1 MLICMRTTL
10 NLDDDLM
17 RAAKDKAHT
26 EGTTL
31 TSVIEQALRA
41 WLAAARQEPT
51 VRERYEVPVTGG
63 LGLRPGVDLDDSSAL
78 LDLMEADGTW
88 H

>member
-10 NLDDDLM
+10 NLDDDLI

-41 WLAAARQEPT
+41 LLSDRQKPT
-51 VRERYEVPVTGG
+51 ERQRYEVPVISTGPMM
-63 LGLRPGVDLDDSSAL
+63 PGVDLDDSAGL
-78 LDLMEADGTW
+78 LEILESDGTW

>member
-41 WLAAARQEPT
+41 SLFDRQEPT
-51 VRERYEVPVTGG
+51 ERQRYEVPVTGG
-63 LGLRPGVDLDDSSAL
+63 LGLRPGVDLDDSAAL
-78 LDLMEADGTW
+78 LDIMEADGTW

>member
-1 MLICMRTTL
+1 MLVCMRTTL
-10 NLDDDLM
+10 NLDDDLIK
-17 RAAKDKAHT
+17 AAKDKAHT

-41 WLAAARQEPT
+41 ALTAARQEPP
-51 VRERYEVPVTGG
+51 VRERYKVPVISTGPMM
-63 LGLRPGVDLDDSSAL
+63 PGADLDDSAGL
-78 LDLMEADGTW
+78 LEILESDGTW